1 MAYDSLNVFQ
11 ASVTKAASFNST
23 ALDFGTIVH
32 NATPNSMYAVVHV
45 TTVTGGTGNTNTFKF
60 TLEGSDD
67 NATFAVIAGA
77 EALEDLF
84 TVAAVTTETGK
95 IINIPFRSVFRYVRL
110 VLTVSGSGTTPSI
123 TYLSYLSDTK
133 RASA

>member
-11 ASVTKAASFNST
+11 ASVTKAANFNST

-32 NATPNSMYAVVHV
+32 NAAPRTMYAVVHV
-45 TTVTGGTGNTNTFKF
+45 PTVTGGSGASNTFKF

-84 TVAAVTTETGK
+84 TVAAGVTELGK
-95 IINIPFRSVFRYVRL
+95 LINIPFTSVFRYVRL

-133 RASA
+133 RLSA